1 MANFDDG
8 VAKYIKARAVVEVGF
23 PVDWR
28 GSVEIAC
35 KHCNFFV
42 AATRRCGLNQQ
53 IVNFPDRYVGH
64 ECPLEPVEDIEE
76 QLKEKENV

>member
-1 MANFDDG
+1 MANFDSG
-8 VAKYIKARAVVEVGF
+8 VQKYIKARAVVEVGF

-42 AATRRCGLNQQ
+42 AATRRCGLTQQ
-53 IVNFPDRYVGH
+53 VVNFPEKYIG
-64 ECPLEPVEDIEE
+64 ECCPLEEVVEDGSVEE
-76 QLKEKENV
+76 SAD

>member
-1 MANFDDG
+1 MANFDTG
-8 VAKYIKARAVVEVGF
+8 VSKYIKTIAVVEQCF

-42 AATRRCGLNQQ
+42 RATQRCGLTQQ
-53 IVNFPDRYVGH
+53 VVNFPEKGVG
-64 ECPLEPVEDIEE
+64 ECCPLELVKEE
-76 QLKEKENV
+76 GEENV